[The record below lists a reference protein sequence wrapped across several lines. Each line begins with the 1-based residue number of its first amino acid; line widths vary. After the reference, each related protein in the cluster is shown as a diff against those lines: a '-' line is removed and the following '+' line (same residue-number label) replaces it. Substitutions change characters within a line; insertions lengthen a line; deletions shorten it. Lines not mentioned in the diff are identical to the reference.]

1 MHQKIVAVATW
12 WSSHTCSLAAIAHWL
27 CVHMKVHLH
36 HDDDCHDRG
45 NSAQVLTKFG
55 YWFKQIRVQIKI
67 EPRFFLEDK
76 KLLEKKNDGAIFCI
90 IKNIV
95 SG

>member
-1 MHQKIVAVATW
+1 
-12 WSSHTCSLAAIAHWL
+12 
-27 CVHMKVHLH
+27 MKVHLH

-55 YWFKQIRVQIKI
+55 YWFKQLRVQIKI